1 MFFLVPVTTSVVAAS
16 TVPPVNVSVAS
27 TGVSASPIVSVVV
40 PEASAVVPVPPVPSA
55 ESSGAVAA
63 SIVPLA
69 GASPPLPQEDSDVP
83 LSQFLARS
91 NIPSAISPR
100 VGEDVCPQLENE
112 KTGAQKVVRGKGA
125 DVAAKTS
132 PCFSRYL
139 PNFAET
145 FSRPSTQGEFSF
157 NCCFFFFAVFFA
169 FVDFA
174 MMVCGFDKY
183 LQFRYLVVMT
193 GCSLYFAVAP
203 SKPAVSS
210 GKRRRTVTLASVAQT
225 QTFQVESSGGEDSQA
240 GLAAYITQ
248 QAALFGE
255 AVASELETRAVEP
268 FVAS

>member
-16 TVPPVNVSVAS
+16 SVPPVNVSVAG

-40 PEASAVVPVPPVPSA
+40 PEASAVVSVPPVPSA

-69 GASPPLPQEDSDVP
+69 GASPPLSQEDSDVP

-100 VGEDVCPQLENE
+100 VGEDVCPPLENE
-112 KTGAQKVVRGKGA
+112 ETGAQKIVRGKGA

-132 PCFSRYL
+132 PCFSHYL

-157 NCCFFFFAVFFA
+157 NCWFFFFFC
-169 FVDFA
+169 
-174 MMVCGFDKY
+174 VC
-183 LQFRYLVVMT
+183 
-193 GCSLYFAVAP
+193 
-203 SKPAVSS
+203 
-210 GKRRRTVTLASVAQT
+210 
-225 QTFQVESSGGEDSQA
+225 
-240 GLAAYITQ
+240 
-248 QAALFGE
+248 
-255 AVASELETRAVEP
+255 
-268 FVAS
+268 